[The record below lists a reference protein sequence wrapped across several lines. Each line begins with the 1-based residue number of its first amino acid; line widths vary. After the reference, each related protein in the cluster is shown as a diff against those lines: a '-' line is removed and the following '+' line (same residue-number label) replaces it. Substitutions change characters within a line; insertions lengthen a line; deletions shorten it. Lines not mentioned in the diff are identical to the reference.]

1 MVDSVMAHQT
11 PSTPYLDANNAA
23 RGIRNPFPNT
33 PRTIDKT
40 VRCAPMHP
48 PSKHASTA
56 QKGKHQATALK

>member
-11 PSTPYLDANNAA
+11 PSTPYLEANKAA
-23 RGIRNPFPNT
+23 SGILNPFPST
-33 PRTIDKT
+33 PSTIDKT

-56 QKGKHQATALK
+56 QKGKHHATARK